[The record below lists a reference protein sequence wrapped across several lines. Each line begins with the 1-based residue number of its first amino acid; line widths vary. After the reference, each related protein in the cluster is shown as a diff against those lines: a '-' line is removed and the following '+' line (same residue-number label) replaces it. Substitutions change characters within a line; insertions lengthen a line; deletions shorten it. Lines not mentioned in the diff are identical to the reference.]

1 MDQRRRADDARRDAQ
16 LRHERERDEMQVRD
30 SNGWAEWIPK
40 QDDGIIDLT
49 DMDIS
54 NKVMARFAE
63 GLAMAFEANP
73 KLELTE
79 MVLDA
84 NAFGDEGLS
93 SLANVF
99 GRFPRCRET
108 LETLSLRSN
117 RKITTIKPLAD
128 AGTFE
133 AITTLAVGSCGLRDV
148 LPQLD
153 MTQLERFDVSDN
165 TSIIIPEQVLRALPK
180 DCKVLLS
187 NIRYVSVFLPHA
199 PTSGKMEDHRWTV
212 DLPNEFGELFG
223 GVSFATA
230 KTVRD
235 ICEHAGVNCHTMVKP
250 ARTMLR
256 CETCLAPRPA
266 YMCGDCKQKVYCGKA
281 CQEKHWSSHLP
292 FCKLK

>member
-1 MDQRRRADDARRDAQ
+1 MDQRRRADLDAQ
-16 LRHERERDEMQVRD
+16 LRHVRERDEMRDRD

-40 QDDGIIDLT
+40 QDDGIIHLI

-54 NKVMARFAE
+54 NEVMARFAE

-73 KLELTE
+73 ELKLTE
-79 MVLDA
+79 MFLGGG
-84 NAFGDEGLS
+84 NPFGDEGLS

-108 LETLSLRSN
+108 LETLSLMSN
-117 RKITTIKPLAD
+117 RNITTIKPLAE

-133 AITTLAVGSCGLRDV
+133 ALTSLNVSGCSISSVP
-148 LPQLD
+148 PQLD
-153 MTQLERFDVSDN
+153 MTQLEVFDVSDN
-165 TSIIIPEQVLRALPK
+165 SSIVFPEELLLALPK
-180 DCKVLLS
+180 DCGVRLS
-187 NIRYVSVFLPHA
+187 ITRGVYVMRESF
-199 PTSGKMEDHRWTV
+199 TGGKKEYHRWYVKLT
-212 DLPNEFGELFG
+212 DKFG
-223 GVSFATA
+223 GASFRTTL
-230 KTVRD
+230 TVRE
-235 ICEHAGVNCHTMVKP
+235 ICEQAGVDYHTMVKP